1 MPRKI
6 EISHKT
12 IIFIVLF
19 LIFLWFLYVVRDIIL
34 QFFVALLIM
43 TILNPFVSRLSRH
56 RIPRGVSILLSYI
69 LIFSIIS
76 LSIAALVPPLI
87 EQTSAFANS
96 LPRFINNLGISSVLS
111 DQLTQQLV
119 SQLAS
124 VPAKLVTLTL
134 SLFSNVIGVVAVLVF
149 TFYLLSDR
157 EKVSNQL
164 GLFVGEN
171 KNKEITRLINILE
184 GRLGGWARG
193 QLGLMLVIAFAN
205 YIGLS
210 LLGIPYALPLSIL
223 AGLLEIIPYIGPI
236 IAAIPAVVIGFGTS
250 PILGMAVA
258 AMAFLIQQL
267 ENYVFVPKIM
277 QKSAGVN
284 PIITLLALAIG
295 FRLAGVIG
303 LLISV
308 PFYIIFQVLA
318 NEYILKK

>member
-1 MPRKI
+1 M
-6 EISHKT
+6 
-12 IIFIVLF
+12 
-19 LIFLWFLYVVRDIIL
+19 VRDIIL

>member
-295 FRLAGVIG
+295 FRLAGG
-303 LLISV
+303 
-308 PFYIIFQVLA
+308 
-318 NEYILKK
+318 

>member
-12 IIFIVLF
+12 IIFIILF

>member
-1 MPRKI
+1 
-6 EISHKT
+6 
-12 IIFIVLF
+12 
-19 LIFLWFLYVVRDIIL
+19 
-34 QFFVALLIM
+34 
-43 TILNPFVSRLSRH
+43 
-56 RIPRGVSILLSYI
+56 
-69 LIFSIIS
+69 
-76 LSIAALVPPLI
+76 
-87 EQTSAFANS
+87 
-96 LPRFINNLGISSVLS
+96 
-111 DQLTQQLV
+111 
-119 SQLAS
+119 
-124 VPAKLVTLTL
+124 
-134 SLFSNVIGVVAVLVF
+134 
-149 TFYLLSDR
+149 
-157 EKVSNQL
+157 
-164 GLFVGEN
+164 
-171 KNKEITRLINILE
+171 LINILE